1 MSICVFHGLYIL
13 FFQLIMFH
21 LFWTS
26 FLYIYMYVLIWFIYT
41 YLSHI
46 YIYLFCAVS
55 FALSKMFILKL
66 FRRKIWCNENKYK
79 WIQCS
84 SIYVSRN
91 YISLERIFFV
101 KGKHFFFVSM
111 NTLVAAVVLLNYYC
125 RQYPLLCFST
135 RYYRHNK
142 WFSIRMPFLPAIAQ
156 FQNGSGM

>member
-101 KGKHFFFVSM
+101 KGKHFFCEYEHSRCSSCSSKLLLQAVS
-111 NTLVAAVVLLNYYC
+111 LALFLNKI
-125 RQYPLLCFST
+125 L
-135 RYYRHNK
+135 
-142 WFSIRMPFLPAIAQ
+142 
-156 FQNGSGM
+156 